1 MVTNMIPNP
10 RRIRNISESFGFI
23 QHRFLR
29 DGFLSILEKNEVVLY
44 FFWVLAA
51 DRHGISYYGDV
62 RICKLLGLSKDEL
75 QTARTGLIQKD
86 LVGWEKPWVQVLE
99 LPVQPVVD
107 GLAPRSPHSFKALR
121 QKLES

>member
-1 MVTNMIPNP
+1 MASNMIPNP

-29 DGFLSILEKNEVVLY
+29 DGFLSSLEKNETVLY

-62 RICKLLGLSKDEL
+62 RIRKILGLSKDEL
-75 QTARTGLIQKD
+75 QTARADLIQKD
-86 LVGWEKPWVQVLE
+86 LVAWEKPWVQVLE
-99 LPVQPVVD
+99 LPIHPVVD
-107 GLAPRSPHSFKALR
+107 GLAPRPSHSFKVLR